1 MTSDAWILDGYVDE
15 PACFGVP
22 PYIAPYIR
30 YCAGVLSSHGYRVRY
45 ATIDQLRG
53 DPALLQRCD
62 AAAVVV
68 MIAGVTVPGK
78 YLGGTPASL
87 TEIRQIGATLR
98 HPLTALGGPVI
109 FGSSSGGGE
118 AAVRHAISGFGHLL
132 EGEVP
137 AALDAL
143 LAGSEPSAAL
153 SYADI
158 DRWAVAGARV
168 ITAHPS
174 FPRVMCELETARGCS
189 RAVTGGCSF
198 CTEPFYGLP
207 RQRTSAGIIAEVE
220 ALAQAGAVH
229 FRLGRQPD
237 LLAYGATGG
246 GEFPRPDPEALDR
259 LFTGIRTAAPA
270 LRTLHIDN
278 VNPGTIARHP
288 DAAREAM
295 AAIVRGHTPG
305 DVAAFGME
313 TADPVVVRANNLKA
327 LPEDVKEAIRIVNE
341 VGAERKGGVPDLL
354 PGLNFVCGLAGE
366 TESTYDLNEAFLHE
380 VLAEG
385 LMVRRVNIRQ
395 LMPFEGTPAWEDNT
409 LGEYEARFRLFK
421 ERVRKEFDVPMLR
434 RVFPEG
440 SCLKDVMVEE
450 SAATSF
456 GRQMGSYPILVGIP
470 LSLPVG
476 TALDAVVVS
485 HGMRSVTGLPVPVA
499 INTMPASALK
509 WIPGVGKKR
518 VASLVARRPFADL
531 ASFHRAIGTVTP
543 VDRYLTFEDRS

>member
-45 ATIDQLRG
+45 ATIDQLRL
-53 DPALLQRCD
+53 DSTLLQQCD
-62 AAAVVV
+62 TAAVAV

-87 TEIRQIGATLR
+87 TEIRQIGAVLR
-98 HPLTALGGPVI
+98 HPLTALGGPVL
-109 FGSSSGGGE
+109 FGSSPGGGK
-118 AAVRHAISGFGHLL
+118 AAVRHAISGFDHLL

-143 LAGSEPSAAL
+143 LTGGEPSGDL

-158 DRWAVAGARV
+158 DRWAVSGAPV
-168 ITAHPS
+168 IAAHPS

-207 RQRTSAGIIAEVE
+207 RQREAAGIVAEVE

-237 LLAYGATGG
+237 LLSYGATGG

-259 LFTGIRTAAPA
+259 LFAGIRSAAPGI
-270 LRTLHIDN
+270 RTLHIDN

-288 DAAREAM
+288 DAALDALDV
-295 AAIVRGHTPG
+295 IVRGHTPG

-313 TADPVVVRANNLKA
+313 AADPAVVRANNLKA
-327 LPEDVKEAIRIVNE
+327 QPEDVMEAIRIVNE
-341 VGAERKGGVPDLL
+341 VGGERRDGMPELL

-366 TESTYDLNEAFLHE
+366 TEATYDLNEAFLHD

-395 LMPFEGTPAWEDNT
+395 LMPFEGTAAWEDNT
-409 LGEYEARFRLFK
+409 LGEHDARFRLFK

-440 SCLKDVMVEE
+440 TCLKDVAVEE
-450 SAATSF
+450 SGTTSF

-470 LSLPVG
+470 LHLPVG

-485 HGMRSVTGLPVPVA
+485 HGMRSVTALPVPVA
-499 INTMPASALK
+499 INTLPPSALR
-509 WIPGVGKKR
+509 WLPGVGKKR
-518 VASLVARRPFADL
+518 AAQLSARRPFADL
-531 ASFHRAIGTVTP
+531 SSFHRAIGTETP
-543 VDRYLTFEDRS
+543 IDRYLTFEERL

>member
-1 MTSDAWILDGYVDE
+1 MTSDAWIIDGYVDE

-45 ATIDQLRG
+45 ATIDQIRQ
-53 DPALLQRCD
+53 DAALLQECD
-62 AAAVVV
+62 RADVVV

-87 TEIRQIGATLR
+87 TEIRQIGAALR

-109 FGSSSGGGE
+109 FGSSAGGGE
-118 AAVRHAISGFGHLL
+118 AAVRHAISGFRHILS
-132 EGEVP
+132 GEVP

-143 LAGSEPSAAL
+143 LSGGEPEGTL

-158 DRWAVAGARV
+158 DRWAVAGAPV
-168 ITAHPS
+168 ITDHPS

-207 RQRTSAGIIAEVE
+207 RRREMPGILAEVA
-220 ALAQAGAVH
+220 ALASAGAVH

-246 GEFPRPDPEALDR
+246 GEFPRPDPEALER
-259 LFTGIRTAAPA
+259 LFEGVRTAAPL

-288 DAAREAM
+288 EAARESLES
-295 AAIVRGHTPG
+295 IVRWHTPG

-313 TADPVVVRANNLKA
+313 TADPAVVRANNLKA
-327 LPEDVKEAIRIVNE
+327 LPDDVMEAIRIVNT
-341 VGAERKGGVPDLL
+341 VGSGRRNGVPELL

-366 TESTYDLNEAFLHE
+366 TEATYDMNEVFLRD

-395 LMPFEGTPAWEDNT
+395 LMPFEGTAAWEDNT
-409 LGEYEARFRLFK
+409 LGEHDARFRLFK

-440 SCLKDVMVEE
+440 TCLKDVMVEE
-450 SAATSF
+450 SGQTSF

-470 LSLPVG
+470 MSLPSG
-476 TALDAVVVS
+476 TTLDAVVVS
-485 HGMRSVTGLPVPVA
+485 HGMRSVTGLPAPIA
-499 INTMPASALK
+499 INALPPSALK

-518 VASLVARRPFADL
+518 VASLMARRPFADM
-531 ASFHRAIGTVTP
+531 ASFRQAIGTETP
-543 VDRYLTFEDRS
+543 VDPYLTFGER

>member
-22 PYIAPYIR
+22 PYISPYIR

-45 ATIDQLRG
+45 ATIDQLRQE
-53 DPALLQRCD
+53 PTLLQRCD
-62 AAAVVV
+62 SAAVVV

-87 TEIRQIGATLR
+87 TEIRQVGAALR
-98 HPLTALGGPVI
+98 HPLTVLGGPVI

-118 AAVRHAISGFGHLL
+118 AAVRHALSGFGHLL

-137 AALDAL
+137 GALDAL
-143 LAGSEPSAAL
+143 LAGGEPSGDL

-158 DRWAVAGARV
+158 DRWAVAGAPV

-174 FPRVMCELETARGCS
+174 FPRVMCELETAKGCS

-207 RQRTSAGIIAEVE
+207 RQRETAGIIAEVE
-220 ALAQAGAVH
+220 ALSKAGAVH

-237 LLAYGATGG
+237 LLAYGSVGG
-246 GEFPRPDPEALDR
+246 GEFPRPDPEAIDR
-259 LFTGIRTAAPA
+259 LFAGIRTAAPS

-288 DAAREAM
+288 DAACGAL
-295 AAIVRGHTPG
+295 AAIVRWHTPG

-313 TADPVVVRANNLKA
+313 TADPAVVQANNLKA
-327 LPEDVKEAIRIVNE
+327 LPADVMEAVRIVNE
-341 VGAERKGGVPDLL
+341 VGAVRRDGVPDLL
-354 PGLNFVCGLAGE
+354 PGINFVCGLAGE
-366 TESTYDLNEAFLHE
+366 TEATYDLNEAFLHE
-380 VLAEG
+380 LLAEG

-395 LMPFEGTPAWEDNT
+395 LMPFEGTPAWEHNT
-409 LGEYEARFRLFK
+409 LGEHDARFRLFK

-440 SCLKDVMVEE
+440 TCLKDVMVEE

-485 HGMRSVTGLPVPVA
+485 HGMRSVTALPVPVA
-499 INTMPASALK
+499 INTIPPSALK

-531 ASFHRAIGTVTP
+531 SSFHRAIGTETA
-543 VDRYLTFEDRS
+543 VDRYLTFDDPS

>member
-1 MTSDAWILDGYVDE
+1 MTSDAWIIDGYVDE

-45 ATIDQLRG
+45 ATIDQIRQNA
-53 DPALLQRCD
+53 ALLQECD
-62 AAAVVV
+62 TAGVVV

-87 TEIRQIGATLR
+87 TEIRQIGAALR
-98 HPLTALGGPVI
+98 HPQTALGGPVI
-109 FGSSSGGGE
+109 FGSSAGGGE
-118 AAVRHAISGFGHLL
+118 AAVRHAISGFGHILG
-132 EGEVP
+132 GEVP

-143 LAGSEPSAAL
+143 LSGGEPEGAL

-158 DRWAVAGARV
+158 DRWAVGGASV
-168 ITAHPS
+168 IADHPS

-207 RQRTSAGIIAEVE
+207 RQREMPGILAEVA
-220 ALAQAGAVH
+220 ALASAGAVH

-246 GEFPRPDPEALDR
+246 GEFPRPNPEALGR
-259 LFTGIRTAAPA
+259 LLEGIRAAAPL

-288 DAAREAM
+288 EAAREALE
-295 AAIVRGHTPG
+295 AIVRWHTPG

-313 TADPVVVRANNLKA
+313 TADPAVVRANNLKA
-327 LPEDVKEAIRIVNE
+327 LSDDVLEAIRIVNA
-341 VGAERKGGVPDLL
+341 VGSGRRDGVPELL

-366 TESTYDLNEAFLHE
+366 TEATYDMNEVFLRE

-395 LMPFEGTPAWEDNT
+395 LMPFEGTAAWEDNT
-409 LGEYEARFRLFK
+409 LGRHDARFRLFK

-440 SCLKDVMVEE
+440 TCLKDVMVEE
-450 SAATSF
+450 SGQTSF

-470 LSLPVG
+470 MSLPSK

-485 HGMRSVTGLPVPVA
+485 HGMRSVTALPVPIA
-499 INTMPASALK
+499 INALPPSALK

-518 VASLVARRPFADL
+518 VASLMARRPFADL
-531 ASFHRAIGTVTP
+531 GSFRRAIGTETP
-543 VDRYLTFEDRS
+543 VDPYLTFGER